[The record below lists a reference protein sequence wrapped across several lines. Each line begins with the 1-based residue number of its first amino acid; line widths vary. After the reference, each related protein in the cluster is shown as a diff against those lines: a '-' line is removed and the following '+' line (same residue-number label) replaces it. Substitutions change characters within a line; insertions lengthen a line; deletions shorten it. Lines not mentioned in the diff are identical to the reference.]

1 MGPIDTFA
9 FDFDGTLAE
18 LTIDFDL
25 LKRKL
30 VALASAF
37 LNEMP
42 EDEGMPALELLDAL
56 AEKIGRKD
64 EALGREYHSRGR
76 LVITATELE
85 AAENGTLFDFSRPL
99 LALLQDK
106 DMKRVIITRN
116 STAAVKTVF
125 PDVNEH
131 CDVFLP
137 REQVR
142 HVKPHPGHLLDA
154 LERCGSNPQKTLMVG
169 DHVLDIQTG
178 KRAGAYTAA
187 VASGKLGVEDLAR
200 AEPDMIS
207 SNCMELVQMAVEKK
221 LI

>member
-1 MGPIDTFA
+1 VGPIDTFA

-37 LNEMP
+37 LDEMP
-42 EDEGMPALELLDAL
+42 LGSGLPALELLDAL
-56 AEKIGRKD
+56 AEKISQKD
-64 EALGREYHSRGR
+64 AALGREYHSRGR

-85 AAENGTLFDFSRPL
+85 AAEKGMLFDFSRPL
-99 LALLQDK
+99 LALLKDK
-106 DMKRVIITRN
+106 GLKRVIITRN

-125 PDVNEH
+125 PDVLEH
-131 CDVFLP
+131 CDLFLP

-142 HVKPHPGHLLDA
+142 HVKPHPGHLLAA
-154 LERCGSNPQKTLMVG
+154 LERCGSTPEKTLMVG
-169 DHVLDIQTG
+169 DHVLDIETG

-187 VASGKLGVEDLAR
+187 VASGKLGFEDLAK
-200 AEPDMIS
+200 AGPDMIS
-207 SNCMELVQMAVEKK
+207 NNCLELVQLAAEKK